1 MNPIRELVDRVK
13 GARKDAAAR
22 EEAERLAAQETVRLE
37 LSTLERFARL
47 TEAVE
52 ESRRAFQVVVSRMEE
67 ASRPYSLQ
75 MAATELT
82 DDFSRLPRVVNSLAS
97 SQCLAK
103 HKAALL
109 AEMKQMIIGQAELE
123 LRSFQEANSAL
134 LQKHGVIS

>member
-1 MNPIRELVDRVK
+1 
-13 GARKDAAAR
+13 
-22 EEAERLAAQETVRLE
+22 
-37 LSTLERFARL
+37 
-47 TEAVE
+47 
-52 ESRRAFQVVVSRMEE
+52 MEE
-67 ASRPYSLQ
+67 AAQPYSLQ
-75 MAATELT
+75 MAATELA